1 MATLPGTE
9 SNKGAS
15 RFFREAPM
23 VGGAGSR
30 RAGPAIPRRRD
41 YEPNEPPGNCAG
53 SSPVAVQKPCPRFWA
68 LSCNSRSLAAR

>member
-9 SNKGAS
+9 SKKGAS
-15 RFFREAPM
+15 RFFRKAPM

-41 YEPNEPPGNCAG
+41 YEKSQC
-53 SSPVAVQKPCPRFWA
+53 KLTR
-68 LSCNSRSLAAR
+68 